1 MSGEVQIN
9 SCRNCGAR
17 INGCVSCGRRVI
29 TDDVR
34 VGVSFTPEEAIELI
48 KSTTAERT
56 RDRLLCALGMLD
68 RDLERRTRMELASTE
83 PGCPSCLLLEQRLG
97 IAEGT
102 IDELQGI
109 VDDLENSGWERSERD

>member
-1 MSGEVQIN
+1 VSGEVQIN

-48 KSTTAERT
+48 KSTTVERT

-83 PGCPSCLLLEQRLG
+83 PGCPSCPLLEQRLG
-97 IAEGT
+97 IAEEK

-109 VDDLENSGWERSERD
+109 VDDLENSAWDRSR